1 MATMNTLPLTKDWLS
16 PATAALLV
24 AAGGA
29 LTIAGAWIF
38 QYGFGFA
45 PCPLCLQQR
54 WPYYIAI
61 PLSLVVAFGAWR
73 GLPPRW
79 LRGGL
84 VLVALIMLAGAALGA
99 YHAGVEWKWWPGPQG
114 CAQAGSPAGG
124 SASDLLRRMQTAQ
137 VVACDEAAWRDPVL
151 GQSLAGWNVL
161 ISLALA
167 GIAAAGALS
176 RRASPRRSVEDGSAH
191 RAR

>member
-1 MATMNTLPLTKDWLS
+1 MNTPSHAKDWS
-16 PATAALLV
+16 NPATAALLV

-29 LTIAGAWIF
+29 LTIAGAWVF

-45 PCPLCLQQR
+45 PCPLCLEQR

-61 PLSLVVAFGAWR
+61 PLSLVIAFGAWR
-73 GLPPRW
+73 GLPSPW

-114 CAQAGSPAGG
+114 CAQAGGPTGG
-124 SASDLLRRMQTAQ
+124 SASDLLSRMQAARI
-137 VVACDEAAWRDPVL
+137 VACDEAAWRDPVL

-167 GIAAAGALS
+167 GIAAAGAFS
-176 RRASPRRSVEDGSAH
+176 RRASSGVTVKDGSAH
-191 RAR
+191 LAQ